1 VKAVTGNR
9 LADGRVVYVDAKGAL
24 VEALERAQVFANED
38 DARAALARAE
48 ARVTELAAAYLI
60 EVAAARPAGRE
71 RLRESIRQ
79 GGPTIFATNFGNAA

>member
-1 VKAVTGNR
+1 MKAVTGNR

-24 VEALERAQVFANED
+24 VEALERAQHYERED
-38 DARAALARAE
+38 EALEALARAQ

-71 RLRESIRQ
+71 RLREVIRQ
-79 GGPTIFATNFGNAA
+79 RGPTIFTQQMGNAA